1 MIEANVP
8 GLRSLWSW
16 NRNRDRARLSRH
28 LHNPVTPSLPDEKKS
43 IFLKQFAYLLAGKL
57 PTLGHNPLQ
66 IG

>member
-1 MIEANVP
+1 MD
-8 GLRSLWSW
+8 W
-16 NRNRDRARLSRH
+16 NRNCDRARLSCH